1 MANPEEQ
8 PYTEIVKQAQ
18 DAMLTLLD
26 TWTRTFQQALSGL
39 SAAAPVNPEHLI
51 DQTFD
56 FADRLVNAQL
66 NAQRQFA
73 KQVAASG
80 TAVAATVQAGA
91 AQVTEA
97 LRGGSVL

>member
-1 MANPEEQ
+1 MANPQEQ
-8 PYTEIVKQAQ
+8 PYTEMVKQTQVAL
-18 DAMLTLLD
+18 LTMLD
-26 TWTRTFQQALSGL
+26 TWNRTFQQAFG
-39 SAAAPVNPEHLI
+39 AAPVNSELI

-73 KQVAASG
+73 KQAAASG
-80 TAVAATVQAGA
+80 AAVAETVRAGA